1 MINLD
6 LRFYIHSNCFITN
19 GANRSI
25 IVDTERNE
33 FDFLPVELAVNLL
46 KSNSLTIKELF
57 SVFEFDDIETVKEY
71 FIYLVNKEYIF
82 TSKLNVPIDYQ
93 VIPNTLIQK
102 DSYISIIDIDDNIQ
116 SISDFI
122 TKVEKE
128 QININIIQLRFYK
141 TISVENLESV
151 IALFNNTIVRN
162 IQILGKFHS
171 NLNSVIKLKD
181 KYPRI
186 KFINNYES
194 DEKHDNEI
202 DKCNSCAIV
211 NSKREMNSEKNCG
224 KTDFSQFVKNIYNY
238 SLSNKHNSCLFNKIS
253 LDRFGNIKNCPSM
266 SESFGNIKDNSSLDE
281 VINKLEFRKYWNI
294 TKDQIEGC
302 KDCEFRHI
310 CTDCRAYVEKPANK
324 YSKPLKCG
332 YDPYTNVWSDWS
344 ANPLKVKGIE
354 FYGMQE
360 LVKNNA

>member
-6 LRFYIHSNCFITN
+6 LRFYMHSNCFITN

-33 FDFLPVELAVNLL
+33 FDFLPVELANNLL
-46 KSNSLTIKELF
+46 KYNSLTIKELF
-57 SVFEFDDIETVKEY
+57 SVFEFDDIETVMEY
-71 FIYLVNKEYIF
+71 FIYLVSKEYIF

-93 VIPNTLIQK
+93 IIPNTLIQK

-116 SISDFI
+116 NISDFI

-151 IALFNNTIVRN
+151 IALFNNTTVRN
-162 IQILGKFHS
+162 IQILGKFHN

-186 KFINNYES
+186 KFINSYDS
-194 DEKHDNEI
+194 DQTQDNEVS
-202 DKCNSCAIV
+202 KCNSCTIV
-211 NSKREMNSEKNCG
+211 KSKREMNSEKNCG
-224 KTDFSQFVKNIYNY
+224 KIDFSQFVKNIYNY

-266 SESFGNIKDNSSLDE
+266 SESFGNIKDSSLDE
-281 VINKLEFRKYWNI
+281 VINKLEFKKYWNI

-310 CTDCRAYVEKPANK
+310 CTDCRAFTEDPDNR

-332 YDPYTNVWSDWS
+332 YNPYTNLWEEWSV
-344 ANPLKVKGIE
+344 NPFKQKAIKY
-354 FYGMQE
+354 YGLQE
-360 LVKNNA
+360 IIN